1 MLWNWLEV
9 KENMHTQKVRHTYKN
24 EREKKTKLN
33 LRIQI
38 IIKTGHCSR

>member
-24 EREKKTKLN
+24 EREKKLN
-33 LRIQI
+33 
-38 IIKTGHCSR
+38 